1 MGRFLS
7 IQSNCAAGLVH
18 AFLAFMLMPVS
29 AGGAYAGGPVA
40 DAGPAMSAEATCVTH
55 DANEGD
61 PAPERERACDVRS
74 TPEEIAAARAYV
86 VETSTP
92 GYTMTVQGPHLA
104 VARLHP
110 DFVVRVANAIR
121 EARNSG
127 LLFVGI
133 FSAYRPPAFGIGG
146 FSDKFKSLHTY
157 GLAVDIYGIGRPGSV
172 EARLWHE
179 VAARNGVVCP
189 YGPHD
194 RAEWNHCQPTSVKLV
209 PADNPLRKT
218 VTARGPSDLENMF
231 EVGSLMIES
240 MASAADSLTRVEHTS
255 VRQLEA
261 AAAAH
266 DRAALAERSRSEAG
280 RAATRR
286 RAAKSWHRGNT
297 VYARAKKTPVIAI
310 ESRERKPRS
319 SRG

>member
-7 IQSNCAAGLVH
+7 IQSAAGLAH

-40 DAGPAMSAEATCVTH
+40 DAGPTMSAEATCVTH

-146 FSDKFKSLHTY
+146 FSDKFSRCTPMVLPLTSTASV
-157 GLAVDIYGIGRPGSV
+157 GPAPSRPGSGTKSPL
-172 EARLWHE
+172 EM
-179 VAARNGVVCP
+179 
-189 YGPHD
+189 
-194 RAEWNHCQPTSVKLV
+194 EWFVPTVRTTGRS
-209 PADNPLRKT
+209 
-218 VTARGPSDLENMF
+218 G
-231 EVGSLMIES
+231 II
-240 MASAADSLTRVEHTS
+240 AS
-255 VRQLEA
+255 
-261 AAAAH
+261 
-266 DRAALAERSRSEAG
+266 
-280 RAATRR
+280 R
-286 RAAKSWHRGNT
+286 RA
-297 VYARAKKTPVIAI
+297 
-310 ESRERKPRS
+310 
-319 SRG
+319 